1 MESLYDSIEVM
12 NFICGFLPIGSAL
25 YTLWHNYY
33 MLSMMLT
40 IQIVLGT
47 DYLNRNKNYSGYI
60 YATYIILVVPYYIV
74 ISTYTIY
81 GNMYQNSI
89 YVCLALY
96 ISSNFLKIKNNYQRY
111 YLSNL
116 LYRWMHYVGNITTLI
131 MFTGLPKIRVEYYLV
146 ETGERIL

>member
-12 NFICGFLPIGSAL
+12 NYICSFLPIGSAL

-40 IQIVLGT
+40 IQIVLGS
-47 DYLNRNKNYSGYI
+47 DYLNRNTSYSGYI
-60 YATYIILVVPYYIV
+60 YGIYLILVIPYYIV

-81 GNMYQNSI
+81 GIMYQSSI

-96 ISSNFLKIKNNYQRY
+96 ISSNFLKIGNNYQRY

-116 LYRWMHYVGNITTLI
+116 LYRWMHYVGNIATLI